1 MKKRILLLSMPNYTV
16 GFYKGMRV
24 PSLGLSS
31 LSGNL
36 DSSFVERV
44 IIADLLM
51 VQHNIKNYIIKL
63 LKRFHPHILGL
74 TCMSFQY
81 ETAVQIAK
89 IVKQFKKEIVIV
101 FGGYHPT
108 LAYGLISES
117 KEKKYIDYLVRC
129 EGEVAFNRLI
139 KALSNNDDVTKI
151 SNLSFKEKGN
161 FVHNPRQTI
170 LDLEN
175 IKLPDRSSRI
185 TKHYSIFGKKADVVE
200 TSRGCTMSCDFCCM
214 PQMYG
219 RTFRKYP
226 IERVIEDIK
235 LASQNGVKALFFIDD
250 NIFVDPAHLEEL
262 CEQIIKNGLN
272 HIDYT
277 IQASVAGIARD
288 PKLIELMAR
297 AGFKIVFLG
306 IENIKKANVQ
316 FLSKDKR
323 VLDQTSVAIELL
335 HKHKLIVVGGFI
347 LGNPE
352 DDTGTLWDHYEF
364 AKQNRIDV
372 PLFMLLTPFLNTGV
386 RQKII
391 NEGLLTNADDFCF
404 YDLSHA
410 NIRTHYLSSED
421 LNFLKNNMYGEIND
435 LRSLK
440 HNLVKFHYPFYL
452 LSLIMNELPRSAMNI
467 LRRFIYSDYEYENF
481 KAGRIREIKRMSR
494 WLLDKKSDIQKQLQ
508 PRVISNIT
516 PKMINEYIRRR

>member
-36 DSSFVERV
+36 DAAYVEKV
-44 IIADLLM
+44 VIADLLM
-51 VQHNIKNYIIKL
+51 VQHNLRNYIHKV
-63 LKRFHPHILGL
+63 LKEFQPHIVGM

-89 IVKQFKKEIVIV
+89 IVKQFKKEIIIV

-108 LAYGLISES
+108 LAYELISKS
-117 KEKKYIDYLVRC
+117 KEKQYIDFLIRG
-129 EGEVAFNRLI
+129 EGEIAFERLI
-139 KALSNNDDVTKI
+139 QALSGNDDLTEI
-151 SNLSFKEKGN
+151 LNLSYKAKGY
-161 FVHNPRQTI
+161 FVHNPRQPI

-200 TSRGCTMSCDFCCM
+200 ASRGCTMSCDFCCM

-226 IERVIEDIK
+226 VERVIEDIK
-235 LASQNGVKALFFIDD
+235 RASHNGAKAIFFIDD
-250 NIFVDPAHLEEL
+250 NIFVNPAHLEEL
-262 CEQIIKNGLN
+262 CEEIIKNSMN

-277 IQASVAGIARD
+277 IQASVAGVARD

-306 IENIKKANVQ
+306 IENIKKANVE
-316 FLSKDKR
+316 FLSKDRR
-323 VLDQTSVAIELL
+323 VLDQTSYAIELL
-335 HKHKLIVVGGFI
+335 RKNNLIVVGGFI

-352 DDTGTLWDHYEF
+352 DTQETLWDHCEF

-372 PLFMLLTPFLNTGV
+372 PLFMLLTPFLKTGV
-386 RQKII
+386 REKII
-391 NEGLLTNADDFCF
+391 TKGLLTNPDDFCF

-410 NIRTHYLSSED
+410 NIRTHFLSSEE
-421 LNFLKNNMYGEIND
+421 LNILKSKMYGTYYD
-435 LRSLK
+435 LRSMK

-452 LSLIMNELPRSAMNI
+452 LSLIINELPKSAMNN
-467 LRRFIYSDYEYENF
+467 LRRFLYSDYEYENY

-494 WLLDKKSDIQKQLQ
+494 WLLDKKHVIQNQLQ
-508 PRVISNIT
+508 
-516 PKMINEYIRRR
+516 Y

>member
-1 MKKRILLLSMPNYTV
+1 MKKSILLLSMPNYTV

-31 LSGNL
+31 LSSNL
-36 DSSFVERV
+36 DPSFVEKV

-63 LKRFHPHILGL
+63 LSRFQPHIVGM

-89 IVKQFKKEIVIV
+89 IVKQFKKEIIIV

-108 LAYGLISES
+108 LAYELISKS
-117 KEKKYIDYLVRC
+117 KEKEYIDFLVRG
-129 EGEVAFNRLI
+129 EGEVAFKRLI
-139 KALSNNDDVTKI
+139 KALCDEDDVTKI
-151 SNLSFKEKGN
+151 PNLSYKLQGRFM
-161 FVHNPRQTI
+161 HNKRQPI
-170 LDLEN
+170 LNLEE
-175 IKLPDRSSRI
+175 IQLPDRSSRI

-219 RTFRKYP
+219 RTFRNYP
-226 IERVIEDIK
+226 VERVIEDIK
-235 LASQNGVKALFFIDD
+235 RASKIGAKAIFFIDD

-277 IQASVAGIARD
+277 IQASVAGVARD
-288 PKLIELMAR
+288 PKLIELMAQ

-306 IENIKKANVQ
+306 IENINKANVK

-323 VLDQTSVAIELL
+323 VLEQTTPAIELL
-335 HKHKLIVVGGFI
+335 RKNKLIVVGGFI

-352 DDTGTLWDHYEF
+352 DKQETLWNHCEF

-372 PLFMLLTPFLNTGV
+372 PLFMLLTPFLKTGV
-386 RQKII
+386 REKII
-391 NEGLLTNADDFCF
+391 AEGLLTNPDDFCF

-421 LNFLKNNMYGEIND
+421 LNFIKNNMYGKIND

-440 HNLVKFHYPFYL
+440 HNLVKFHYPFNL
-452 LSLIMNELPRSAMNI
+452 LSVIINELPRAAMNI
-467 LRRFIYSDYEYENF
+467 LRRFIYNNYEYENY

-494 WLLDKKSDIQKQLQ
+494 WLLDKKGVIQKQLQ
-508 PRVISNIT
+508 SFHNI
-516 PKMINEYIRRR
+516 N

>member
-63 LKRFHPHILGL
+63 LKRFHPHIVGL

-81 ETAVQIAK
+81 ETAVTIAEL
-89 IVKQFKKEIVIV
+89 IKQFDQDIIIVL
-101 FGGYHPT
+101 GGYHPT
-108 LAYGLISES
+108 LAYELISES

-200 TSRGCTMSCDFCCM
+200 TSRGCTMGCDFCCM

-226 IERVIEDIK
+226 VERVIADIQK
-235 LASQNGVKALFFIDD
+235 SVQLGARAIFFIDD
-250 NIFVDPAHLEEL
+250 NIFVNPAHLEEL
-262 CEQIIKNGLN
+262 CEQILKNGLQDV
-272 HIDYT
+272 HYT
-277 IQASVAGIARD
+277 IQASVVGIARD
-288 PKLIELMAR
+288 PNLVKLMAQ

-306 IENIKKANVQ
+306 IESIKKENVR

-323 VLDQTSVAIELL
+323 VLEETSNAIELL
-335 HKHKLIVVGGFI
+335 RKNNLIVVGGFI

-352 DDTGTLWDHYEF
+352 DDAQILWEHFDF
-364 AKQNRIDV
+364 AKKNQLDI
-372 PLFMLLTPFLNTGV
+372 PLFMLLTPFLKTGI
-386 RQKII
+386 REKII
-391 NEGLLTNADDFCF
+391 REGLLANPDDFSY

-410 NIRTHYLSSED
+410 NIRTKHLSPFE
-421 LNFLKNNMYGEIND
+421 LNFLKNKMYGAYNTFPMLKNNL
-435 LRSLK
+435 LRK
-440 HNLVKFHYPFYL
+440 HYPWLFFKL
-452 LSLIMNELPRSAMNI
+452 LLDELPRTAMNVI
-467 LRRFIYSDYEYENF
+467 RKFAYENYEF
-481 KAGRIREIKRMSR
+481 QNYKAGRIREMKRMGR
-494 WLLDKKSDIQKQLQ
+494 WLLDKKDFIKNEL
-508 PRVISNIT
+508 T
-516 PKMINEYIRRR
+516 GHIN